1 MPGHNGPQF
10 PPGGRY
16 AKLANEFGTNPPA
29 DGIPVV
35 RAQRELRLTNDTIV
49 ALIRSGKVR
58 AGVGKQ
64 QNGGRVGW
72 ALLVSKTDCAKAAPY
87 PPGGRTARLVQEFS
101 TNPPRDGIPIEKA
114 KKDYGLAYETIISL
128 VRVGQLRAGVG
139 RYGKSWSL
147 LVSKKTCAA
156 LKTPKQSDLP
166 TDALPVKELAIMH
179 GLADYTIRKWMRW
192 ESHPALGRKINHGI
206 GAFIATDK
214 MGRQRRHIGLM
225 LSAADVK
232 ACAESAARSVKPAP
246 RGQPPKVASSGPESP
261 PTAKAKGKKKK

>member
-1 MPGHNGPQF
+1 MPAHGDPQF

-16 AKLANEFGTNPPA
+16 AKLASEFGTHPPP

-58 AGVGKQ
+58 AGVGMQ
-64 QNGGRVGW
+64 RNGGRLGW

-87 PPGGRTARLVQEFS
+87 PPGGRTARLVQEFG
-101 TNPPRDGIPIEKA
+101 TNPPRDGVPIEKA
-114 KKDYGLAYETIISL
+114 KKDYGLAYETIMSL
-128 VRVGQLRAGVG
+128 VRAGQLRAGVG

-147 LVSKKTCAA
+147 LVSKKTCKA
-156 LKTPKQSDLP
+156 LKTPKQADLASD
-166 TDALPVKELAIMH
+166 AKPVKELAIMY
-179 GLADYTIRKWMRW
+179 GLADNTIRKWMHW
-192 ESHPALGRKINHGI
+192 DPHPALGRKINQGT
-206 GAFIATDK
+206 GSFIATDK

-232 ACAESAARSVKPAP
+232 ACAESPARSVKPAQ
-246 RGQPPKVASSGPESP
+246 RGRPPKAASSGPESP
-261 PTAKAKGKKKK
+261 PTAKGKKKK